1 MSFHKSHFEQTSF
14 IILNSGIKIGLPVYD
29 NLEKIGSKTK
39 LKEFLQNMENLGTYV
54 MEDVLQEMTI
64 SKIGR
69 TYYVDVE

>member
-1 MSFHKSHFEQTSF
+1 
-14 IILNSGIKIGLPVYD
+14 
-29 NLEKIGSKTK
+29 
-39 LKEFLQNMENLGTYV
+39 MENLGTYA

>member
-1 MSFHKSHFEQTSF
+1 MSFHKSCFEQTSF

-39 LKEFLQNMENLGTYV
+39 LKEFLQNMENLGTYA

-69 TYYVDVE
+69 TYYLDVQ

>member
-39 LKEFLQNMENLGTYV
+39 LKEFLQNMENLGTYA